1 MNKYFKENLVVF
13 KLNVFG
19 RNIQNRMNY
28 QYGSVTTEREW
39 LLKRHQRFEV
49 LEFDDTSGY
58 DEEYG
63 YEYRGTVTIRLIV
76 D

>member
-1 MNKYFKENLVVF
+1 
-13 KLNVFG
+13 
-19 RNIQNRMNY
+19 MNY